1 MSTNPE
7 DRLIMAT
14 LIGQVLAALREG
26 QRNHPGGPSSERN
39 VRTVITRPMWNA
51 FCRASGIPENTE
63 PTEWIGCHKTRRV
76 FGSETIVVESDEW
89 WSASAFIRS

>member
-1 MSTNPE
+1 MTPE
-7 DRLIMAT
+7 DKLIMCT
-14 LIGQVLAALREG
+14 LIGQVLVALRAG
-26 QRNHPGGPSSERN
+26 QRDFPAKPSSEMN

-51 FCRASGIPENTE
+51 FCRASGIPENSE
-63 PTEWIGCHKTRRV
+63 PTAWLGQHKTRRV